1 MMVYILKSL
10 VKISLAWIIFSN
22 ISSANINVESQELNS
37 TKIKYFLDYELD
49 NDLKKIIDKGISIQ
63 ILETI
68 IVKRKNKYF
77 FDNVMFKRTKNIKIE
92 YHPLIKKFYLFEENE
107 KFSFAE
113 LNELVIFINKPR
125 YLTLENSQDS
135 KNKELTITWEID
147 QKNLPKSLQLNIKK
161 PKWMIIKSLRHNL

>member
-10 VKISLAWIIFSN
+10 VKISLAWIVFSN
-22 ISSANINVESQELNS
+22 ISYADIIVDEQNLDS

-77 FDNVMFKRTKNIKIE
+77 FDNVVFKRTKNFKIE
-92 YHPLIKKFYLFEENE
+92 YHPLIKKFYFFEESE
-107 KFSFAE
+107 RFSFTE
-113 LNELVIFINKPR
+113 LNELVSFINKPR

-147 QKNLPKSLQLNIKK
+147 QKNLPKSLQLSLKK

>member
-1 MMVYILKSL
+1 MMVYFLKSL
-10 VKISLAWIIFSN
+10 VKISLAWIVFLN
-22 ISSANINVESQELNS
+22 ISYADIIVDEELDS

-77 FDNVMFKRTKNIKIE
+77 FDNVVFKRTKKIKIE
-92 YHPLIKKFYLFEENE
+92 YHPLIKKFYFFEENE

-125 YLTLENSQDS
+125 YLTLENTQDS
-135 KNKELTITWEID
+135 KNKELIITWEID
-147 QKNLPKSLQLNIKK
+147 QKNLPKSLQLSLKK
-161 PKWMIIKSLRHNL
+161 PNWMIIKSLRHNL

>member
-1 MMVYILKSL
+1 MVYILKSL
-10 VKISLAWIIFSN
+10 VKISLAWIVFSN
-22 ISSANINVESQELNS
+22 ISYADIIIDEQNLDS

-68 IVKRKNKYF
+68 TVKRRSKYF
-77 FDNVMFKRTKNIKIE
+77 FDNVVFKRTNKFKIE
-92 YHPLIKKFYLFEENE
+92 YHPLIKKFYFFEESE

-113 LNELVIFINKPR
+113 LNELVSFINKPR
-125 YLTLENSQDS
+125 YLTLENTKHS

-147 QKNLPKSLQLNIKK
+147 QKNLPKSLQLSLKK
-161 PKWMIIKSLRHNL
+161 PIWMIIKSLRHNL